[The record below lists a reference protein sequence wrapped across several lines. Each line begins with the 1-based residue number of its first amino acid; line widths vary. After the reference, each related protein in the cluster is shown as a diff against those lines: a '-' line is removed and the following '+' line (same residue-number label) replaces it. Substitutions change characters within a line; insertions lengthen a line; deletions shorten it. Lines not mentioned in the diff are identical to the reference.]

1 LYFFHL
7 GRPFSQFGLLA
18 RRDLIRKDMLFY
30 PSQKNN
36 LKICDSKTIES
47 SYVGEKPVCYDESIY
62 QGPVR
67 PTDDENNFRQ
77 TGKTIPME
85 NKN

>member
-1 LYFFHL
+1 MVNKIVILASLGVIFIAAFF
-7 GRPFSQFGLLA
+7 
-18 RRDLIRKDMLFY
+18 LFY